1 MCIFDDFLEKKTE
14 DNEGPFS
21 WCTIDKIKWET
32 EEGEEG
38 ENEEGEDGS

>member
-1 MCIFDDFLEKKTE
+1 MCIFDDFLENKTE

-21 WCTIDKIKWET
+21 RYTIDKIKWET

-38 ENEEGEDGS
+38 ENEKGENGS